1 MELKD
6 YQKQT
11 LSTLARFFR
20 DARVS
25 GPRLAY
31 ENIVNEPPQK
41 ARLGRYAGAYRAL
54 EAVPLAPYVCLRL
67 PTGGGKTLLA
77 ARAVAVARDS
87 WIERDHPLV
96 LWLVPTNTIRLQSVE
111 ALKNTRH
118 AYRQAL
124 DEAFEGRVRIFDIAD
139 FPMIRPQDLRD
150 QTCIVVGTIQTLRVS
165 NTEGR
170 KVYAHHEDLEAHFSA
185 VAPNAPGLE
194 RIDEGPNNGRIKFSF
209 ANLMHLHRPL
219 MIVDEAHNAMTGL
232 SREMQARVNP
242 CAIVEFTATPHFN
255 SNILHNVTAQEL
267 KQEEMIKLPIV
278 LTEHADWQSAVG
290 GAVATRAALAEK
302 ALLDTA
308 GYIRPIV
315 LFQAQQRDEDVTVE
329 VLKKHLIETENI
341 PEEKIAVATGD
352 QRELDAINLFDPGTK
367 VEYIITVDALKEGW
381 DCSFAYV
388 FCSVSKIRSST
399 AVEQLLGRVLRMPYA
414 KRRISPELNKAYAH
428 IAEPVFTEAAKAL
441 VDRLVD
447 MGFDS
452 SEARENIE
460 NPQFELH
467 GDGLFSLRERPAP
480 EFRHSFAA
488 TPEAIEA
495 LHQQVGDAVT
505 VRPTNDG
512 NVEVAVSGYLAPE
525 VEAAIIRAAPE
536 VLRRKLSEAATR
548 YRAETHSLLSAAER
562 GESFVVPALT
572 AWVQDE
578 FVFAETDRF
587 MEDFEWSLL
596 NTPAVLTESE
606 FSIRQSQMEFEIDL
620 DGKKLAYS
628 FVNEQDRLSL
638 DTPVEGWDEINLSVW
653 LDRQVRQIY
662 VPPSELLRWL
672 REAITHLTKTRGIPM
687 SALWRA
693 KYPLAQ
699 KLEAKIKAIRQEG
712 CDTAYQ
718 LCLFSPEAKTSVS
731 FEQGFNFSKQM
742 YFDVRRHRGGAFR
755 FRNHFLGPDNVPAF
769 SGIEGD
775 GGEEFKCAQMLDS
788 LNDKVEFWIMNVAKH
803 VNSFRLPLASG
814 FFYPDFVAKLKDG
827 RIFVVE
833 YKGEHLAGSGN
844 DDTNEKRL
852 VGALWEKASG
862 GKGLFAMIE
871 REIDGRDMRGQLL
884 DAINRNR

>member
-1 MELKD
+1 MR
-6 YQKQT
+6 T
-11 LSTLARFFR
+11 
-20 DARVS
+20 
-25 GPRLAY
+25 
-31 ENIVNEPPQK
+31 
-41 ARLGRYAGAYRAL
+41 GRRWTKH
-54 EAVPLAPYVCLRL
+54 LR
-67 PTGGGKTLLA
+67 GG
-77 ARAVAVARDS
+77 
-87 WIERDHPLV
+87 
-96 LWLVPTNTIRLQSVE
+96 
-111 ALKNTRH
+111 
-118 AYRQAL
+118 
-124 DEAFEGRVRIFDIAD
+124 FRIFDIAE
-139 FPMIRPQDLRD
+139 FPTIRPQDLRD

-170 KVYAHHEDLEAHFSA
+170 KVYAHHEDLESHFSN
-185 VAPNAPGLE
+185 VPSNAPDLE
-194 RIDEGPNNGRIKFSF
+194 RSEEGPNGGRIKFSF

-232 SREMQARVNP
+232 SRDMQARVNP
-242 CAIVEFTATPHFN
+242 CAIVEFTATPHLN

-267 KQEEMIKLPIV
+267 KREEMIKLPIV
-278 LTEHADWQSAVG
+278 LTEHADWQGAVG

-315 LFQAQQRDEDVTVE
+315 LFQAQSRDEDVTVE

-341 PEEKIAVATGD
+341 PEDKIAVATGD
-352 QRELDAINLFDPGTK
+352 QRELDAIDLFDPRTK
-367 VEYIITVDALKEGW
+367 FEYIITVEALKEGW

-388 FCSVSKIRSST
+388 FCSVSKIKSAT

-414 KRRISPELNKAYAH
+414 KRRAAPELNKAYAH

-447 MGFDS
+447 MGFDD

-460 NPQFELH
+460 NPQFELD
-467 GDGLFSLRERPAP
+467 GDGLFTQRARPAP
-480 EFRHSFAA
+480 IFRQTFNA
-488 TPEAIEA
+488 TSEAVEA
-495 LHQQVGDAVT
+495 LRREAGEAVMVSET
-505 VRPTNDG
+505 DGG
-512 NVEVAVSGYLAPE
+512 NVEVAVTGYLAPAI
-525 VEAAIIRAAPE
+525 EAAILRAAPDAA
-536 VLRRKLSEAATR
+536 RTQLSEAATR
-548 YRAETHSLLSAAER
+548 YRAEIHPILSAAER
-562 GESFVVPALT
+562 GESFVAPALT

-596 NTPAVLTESE
+596 DTPAALAESE

-628 FVNEQDRLSL
+628 FVNEQERLAL
-638 DTPVEGWDEINLSVW
+638 DTPVEGWDEISLSVW

-672 REAITHLTKTRGIPM
+672 RDAITHLTTTRGIAM

-699 KLEAKIKAIRQEG
+699 KLEAKIKALRQEAR
-712 CDTAYQ
+712 DEAYQ
-718 LCLFSPEAKTSVS
+718 VCLFSTEARTRIS
-731 FEQGFNFSKQM
+731 FEEGFTFSKDM
-742 YFDVRRHRGGAFR
+742 YIDVRRHRGGAFR

-769 SGIEGD
+769 SGKDGD
-775 GGEEFKCAQMLDS
+775 SGEEFICAQMLDS
-788 LNDKVEFWIMNVAKH
+788 LNDKVEFWIRNVAQH

-833 YKGEHLAGSGN
+833 YKGEHFAGSGN

-852 VGALWEKASG
+852 VGALWEKASS
-862 GKGLFAMIE
+862 GKGLFAVVE
-871 REIDGRDMRGQLL
+871 KEVDGRDPRGQL
-884 DAINRNR
+884 INKIEAG